1 MTAAATT
8 AGRPGTTGAGAFTSI
23 GRIDALDWAL
33 PLVPRDRRDAARA
46 VLAFRSEVQAVAD
59 GTAPRPER
67 RGRLAAWR
75 LELDALEAGLP
86 ATPVTIALQQ
96 PLHRH
101 RLPRAELE
109 NLVLAADMD
118 AGGVMVA
125 PPQCDLR
132 LYARRSGGALI
143 ILLTAVLGDTSHAA
157 GCFGLALGDAM
168 RLTTLLRDLGS
179 AARAGRLCLPREA
192 LAEAGIVAAS
202 TAEVLEHPA
211 LGAACGPVA
220 ATASERFLDAR
231 LMLPEVAL
239 PARPFLRAVLEAHE
253 DLLETLQAQGHG
265 TVFPPLPPPGRMALA
280 ARVLRHRLRGA
291 A

>member
-1 MTAAATT
+1 MSATTTAA
-8 AGRPGTTGAGAFTSI
+8 RPGTAGAGAFTSI
-23 GRIDALDWAL
+23 GRLDALDWAL
-33 PLVPRDRRDAARA
+33 PLVPRDRRGAARA
-46 VLAFRSEVQAVAD
+46 VLAFRAEVQAVAD
-59 GTAPRPER
+59 GAAPRPEK

-101 RLPRAELE
+101 RLPRTELE

-132 LYARRSGGALI
+132 LYTRRSGGALI
-143 ILLTAVLGDTSHAA
+143 ILLAAVLGDTSHAA
-157 GCFGLALGDAM
+157 GCFGLALGEAM
-168 RLTTLLRDLGS
+168 RLTTLLRDLGP
-179 AARAGRLCLPREA
+179 AARAGRLCLPRES

-202 TAEVLEHPA
+202 TAEVLDHPA
-211 LGAACGPVA
+211 LDAACAPVA
-220 ATASERFLDAR
+220 ATASERFADAR

-253 DLLETLQAQGHG
+253 DLLETLHARGRGAAVQ
-265 TVFPPLPPPGRMALA
+265 PPPSPGRVALA
-280 ARVLRHRLRGA
+280 ARVLRHRFRGA